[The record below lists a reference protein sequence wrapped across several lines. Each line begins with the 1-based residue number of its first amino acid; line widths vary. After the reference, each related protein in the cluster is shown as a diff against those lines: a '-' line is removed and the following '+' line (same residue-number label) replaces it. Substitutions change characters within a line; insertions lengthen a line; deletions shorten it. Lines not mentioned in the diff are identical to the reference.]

1 VGKLLEQSNFASHP
15 FAQKAIMD
23 AASTILDERFYS
35 TSDQV
40 ENCIKPYKFEIDV
53 EDREWAQGREHVGHV
68 LKKELKDCE
77 TAMTSLESTVGGRR
91 KLKEVMSFVDK
102 ARKGDII
109 VEGDGRSG
117 AGGFSAAL
125 LQKGRASN
133 IIHSALYVRR
143 SDMEE

>member
-1 VGKLLEQSNFASHP
+1 MRPQLSWRR
-15 FAQKAIMD
+15 D
-23 AASTILDERFYS
+23 YS

-53 EDREWAQGREHVGHV
+53 EDREWTQGREQVGLV
-68 LKKELKDCE
+68 LKKELGDCE
-77 TAMTSLESTVGGRR
+77 KAMTGLESAVGGRR
-91 KLKEVMSFVDK
+91 KLKEVMTFVDK

-125 LQKGRASN
+125 LQKGEANLSLSVKVSSMLTQHRT
-133 IIHSALYVRR
+133 
-143 SDMEE
+143 